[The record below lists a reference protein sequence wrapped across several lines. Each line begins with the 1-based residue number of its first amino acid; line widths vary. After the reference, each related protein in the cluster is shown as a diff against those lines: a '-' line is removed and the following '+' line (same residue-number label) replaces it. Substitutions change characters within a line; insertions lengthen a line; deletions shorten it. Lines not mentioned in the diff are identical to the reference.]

1 MYKFENFCVRES
13 IWENIESLTN
23 CVEEKNQIK
32 KAIGESL
39 VDETL
44 DLHQEVAILYE
55 IWKEYHEEVSN
66 NMLPEPPLQREN
78 LEKQIG
84 LLVKLLQQKVAKQ
97 GGRSLGVTLTDEER
111 ALVKNVAKRKCPTS
125 CQTCESSKQQLS
137 SASSSHTTP
146 SSGYDSRCSSSLSV
160 DLNVLQDSINMMEMD
175 KIVQPLQ
182 EDFED
187 ERKGLLQD
195 IQYIQD
201 ALIYEGEEEN
211 KRRKQRSPTLTELRR
226 LSSKLEKE
234 VLLDDPFKFS
244 AVSSDINPP
253 HCGMSS
259 IQRSPSTEIHS
270 KMSPSPPSTA
280 CTSSFR
286 RNHVLS
292 PLNSPGK
299 LVAAKTFSLPLKGER
314 EVRKD
319 DNGNI
324 HQLLPSPPTGEKSNF
339 KPNVTKLQNHVHN
352 EIAS

>member
-23 CVEEKNQIK
+23 CVEEENQIK

-44 DLHQEVAILYE
+44 DLHHEVAILYD
-55 IWKEYHEEVSN
+55 IWKEYHEEVNNSVCK

-84 LLVKLLQQKVAKQ
+84 LLVELLQQKVAKQ

-111 ALVKNVAKRKCPTS
+111 ALVKSVGK
-125 CQTCESSKQQLS
+125 QSSKQQLS

-195 IQYIQD
+195 IQYIQN

-226 LSSKLEKE
+226 LSNKLEKE
-234 VLLDDPFKFS
+234 VLLDEPFKFS
-244 AVSSDINPP
+244 AVSSEIGPP
-253 HCGMSS
+253 HGNMSS
-259 IQRSPSTEIHS
+259 IPRSSSYEIQS
-270 KMSPSPPSTA
+270 KMSPSPPNSA

-286 RNHVLS
+286 RNRGLP

-319 DNGNI
+319 GNGNI
-324 HQLLPSPPTGEKSNF
+324 HQLSPSPPTGEKSNF
-339 KPNVTKLQNHVHN
+339 KPSVTKLRKHVHS
-352 EIAS
+352 EVAS